1 MWGRKDQDSSG
12 TADPTL
18 QTGMLKPTARQ
29 PVSKG
34 SAASS
39 QPRAGSRSTMRHEAP
54 EQTPSQIAKSVKFKG
69 EIHSDED
76 LVIDGIVEGTI
87 SIPKHVLV
95 IGANSRVSA
104 DVHAHSLVLFGKL
117 AGEVSIVERIE
128 IKKTGSLRG
137 NLVTHRIVIE
147 HGGIFHGTCD
157 TRNPESREV
166 DKGAA
171 KASRRAGAA
180 SPTPRKPERPAV
192 QGSATPR
199 KPERPVVQGS
209 KS

>member
-1 MWGRKDQDSSG
+1 
-12 TADPTL
+12 
-18 QTGMLKPTARQ
+18 
-29 PVSKG
+29 
-34 SAASS
+34 
-39 QPRAGSRSTMRHEAP
+39 MRREAP
-54 EQTPSQIAKSVKFKG
+54 EQTPSRIAKSVKFKG

-147 HGGIFHGTCD
+147 HGGLFRGTCD
-157 TRNPESREV
+157 TRNPESRGV
-166 DKGAA
+166 DKSAA
-171 KASRRAGAA
+171 KASRGADKSTAAKASRGAGAA
-180 SPTPRKPERPAV
+180 SAPPR
-192 QGSATPR
+192 Q
-199 KPERPVVQGS
+199 PERPVVQGS